1 MKMKIFYI
9 LFFLY
14 FSITNAQS
22 NFQNLALLKPQINDT
37 YLFNF
42 TGGIQ
47 KFIVPNKIY
56 KIRVNAVGAKGGSG
70 SNGQLGGDG
79 ANITT
84 TLDVTPGQTL
94 YIVVGGYPG
103 VSKQAKYGYGG
114 NGGGSNGTGS
124 GGAGGGLSGIFSSNS
139 PSNNNA
145 LVVAGGGGGG
155 SGTGGNT
162 GYNGGDALNSI
173 SGSAGNGEGST
184 NYPVS
189 GRYQYGYG
197 ASTTGVGVGG
207 FAYDNPPSQNGGDG
221 NDLNGGNGG
230 EGTIWQ
236 GAGGGGG
243 GFFGGGGGAGGGSAN
258 GGGGGGS
265 SKSIS
270 NIVSFGTANTNGN
283 GSLTITTYD
292 LAIYLDAGNSNSY
305 GGSGTTWY
313 DLSGNG
319 SNATLNGVNFSSS
332 NISSMNFPNGSY
344 ADFNLD
350 LSINSVITVELWV
363 KTISF
368 NNGMYFGFNLY
379 DVWTNNG
386 AIGFNTA
393 GGDLYGIS
401 SSIVTNLGIIGNWK
415 HLVFVMYSGSK
426 TNNKI
431 YVNGVLQSLS
441 QVDSTFNNDN
451 ANFNNG
457 VGAIN
462 GWKANSNFFR
472 LSQNL
477 SVFKIYKNELSSQQ
491 ILNLFNLEKSRFGL

>member
-1 MKMKIFYI
+1 MKMKICFI
-9 LFFLY
+9 LFFVH

-56 KIRVNAVGAKGGSG
+56 KIQVNAVGAKGGSG

-103 VSKQAKYGYGG
+103 QSKQAKYGYGG

-243 GFFGGGGGAGGGSAN
+243 GFFGGGGGAGGGAAN

-265 SKSIS
+265 SKSTS
-270 NIVSFGTANTNGN
+270 NIVSFGPANTNGN

-305 GGSGTTWY
+305 GGSGNTWY

-319 SNATLNGVNFSSS
+319 SNATLNGANFNSS
-332 NISSMNFPNGSY
+332 NISSMNFTTSSY
-344 ADFNLD
+344 ADLNLD
-350 LSINSVITVELWV
+350 LGITSVITVELWV

-393 GGDLYGIS
+393 SGDLYGI
-401 SSIVTNLGIIGNWK
+401 IPDNVTNLGIIGNWK

-426 TNNKI
+426 SNNKI
-431 YVNGVLQSLS
+431 YVNGVLQSLT
-441 QVDSTFNNDN
+441 QVNNTFNNNN

-457 VGAIN
+457 LGKIN
-462 GWKANSNFFR
+462 GWRANDGYR
-472 LSQNL
+472 LTQNL
-477 SVFKIYKNELSSQQ
+477 SVFKIYRNELSSQQ

>member
-1 MKMKIFYI
+1 M
-9 LFFLY
+9 
-14 FSITNAQS
+14 
-22 NFQNLALLKPQINDT
+22 LKPQINDT

-42 TGGIQ
+42 TGEIQ

-56 KIRVNAVGAKGGSG
+56 KIQVNAVGAKGGSG

-103 VSKQAKYGYGG
+103 ESKQAKYGYGG

-124 GGAGGGLSGIFSSNS
+124 GGAGGGLSGIFTSNS
-139 PSNNNA
+139 PSSNNA
-145 LVVAGGGGGG
+145 LVIAGGGGGG
-155 SGTGGNT
+155 SGSYGNT

-184 NYPVS
+184 GYPVS

-207 FAYDNPPSQNGGDG
+207 FAFDNAPYQNGGDG

-243 GFFGGGGGAGGGSAN
+243 GFFGGGGGAGGGEAN

-265 SKSIS
+265 SKSTS

-332 NISSMNFPNGSY
+332 NISSMNFTTSDD

-350 LSINSVITVELWV
+350 LGTTNAITVELWV
-363 KTISF
+363 RTISF
-368 NNGMYFGFNLY
+368 NNGATDGYGMYFGFYRY
-379 DVWTNNG
+379 DVWTSNG
-386 AIGFNTA
+386 AIGFNTSVS
-393 GGDLYGIS
+393 DLYGIPAS
-401 SSIVTNLGIIGNWK
+401 DVTNLGIIGNWK

-431 YVNGVLQSLS
+431 YVNGVSQPLS
-441 QVDSTFNNDN
+441 VIKGTFNDGY

-457 VGAIN
+457 TGKIN
-462 GWKANSNFFR
+462 GWAINDGFE

-477 SVFKIYKNELSSQQ
+477 SVFKIYRNELSSQQ